1 MAAKM
6 AGDQR
11 LIDSL
16 HTSNDK
22 AAGQVA
28 LGFRRLSAGLWR
40 RPALGA
46 GLLLAPPLGWFILI
60 YLAALLALFLSAFW
74 SVNSFTGDIVHEWTF
89 KNFATILSSDIY
101 QRIAIRTVLMAAA
114 VTITDI
120 ILAFPFAYFMVRLAG
135 PRLRI
140 VLFTLVLVPLWS
152 SYLARVYAWRL
163 ILAHDGALNWALRGI
178 GFEGVE
184 IGYTNWAMWIVFSY
198 IWLPFMIM
206 PIYAAIER
214 IPFSL
219 FEASQDLG
227 AKAWRTFGKV
237 ILPLSMPG
245 IVAGSI
251 FTFSLTL
258 GDYITPV
265 LVGGPGSDFIGNVV
279 YANVGIANNIPFA
292 AAYATIPLIVMALY
306 LAFARRTGA
315 FDVM

>member
-1 MAAKM
+1 MTSRHQMAAVM
-6 AGDQR
+6 TADRFSGR
-11 LIDSL
+11 I
-16 HTSNDK
+16 
-22 AAGQVA
+22 
-28 LGFRRLSAGLWR
+28 RRLSAMLWR
-40 RPALGA
+40 RPAVSA
-46 GLLLAPPLGWFILI
+46 GILLAPPLGWFVFI
-60 YLAALLALFLSAFW
+60 YLAALAALFISAFW
-74 SVNSFTGDIVHEWTF
+74 TINSFTGEIDRSWTLQ
-89 KNFATILSSDIY
+89 NFQTIFTSEVY
-101 QRIAIRTVLMAAA
+101 RRIAVRTILMAAA
-114 VTITDI
+114 VTLTDI
-120 ILAFPFAYFMVRLAG
+120 ILAFPFAYYMARLAG
-135 PRLRI
+135 PRQRV

-163 ILAHDGALNWALRGI
+163 IFAHEGALNWILAKL
-178 GFEGVE
+178 GFGSIE

-214 IPFSL
+214 IPYSL

-227 AKAWRTFGKV
+227 AKAWRTFFKV

-245 IVAGSI
+245 VVAGSI

-306 LAFARRTGA
+306 LAMARRTGA